1 MSMPDFAEANA
12 FVAVLE
18 SRSFTKAARLIGLS
32 PPRVSEQVRNLE
44 QRLGVR
50 LIERTTRSVSA
61 TLAGEH
67 LYQRLRPVLDDYKL
81 ALESTNVFR
90 DRPAGP
96 LRLTM
101 GLPAADAI
109 IEPLLSSFLDRY
121 PDISL
126 EIAVENELVDI
137 VASRY
142 DAGIRAGERLE
153 RDMIALRISDPIKV
167 VVAAAP
173 SYIAE
178 HGEPSSPA
186 ELASHNCFRVRLP
199 DGSLFPWRFQIKDR
213 VVEVQVSGRLVANTA
228 SLEVRAAVDGIGL
241 IQVTPEMVAAELA
254 AGKLVTVL
262 DRYAPPPIDSFF
274 LYYPSRRQM
283 RPALKALV
291 DFLREHTRSRT

>member
-1 MSMPDFAEANA
+1 MRTVSAVA
-12 FVAVLE
+12 FLSLFRV
-18 SRSFTKAARLIGLS
+18 AARSLAQSWALLCDGMWLRSANGIMSNGLNEPFGSPEERVVYVNARFRRGKRVRRSSGEQKLYQSRQVDRPS

-121 PDISL
+121 PDIYL
-126 EIAVENELVDI
+126 EIAVENELVDMW
-137 VASRY
+137 
-142 DAGIRAGERLE
+142 RAGTMQAFARAS
-153 RDMIALRISDPIKV
+153 ALNAI
-167 VVAAAP
+167 
-173 SYIAE
+173 
-178 HGEPSSPA
+178 
-186 ELASHNCFRVRLP
+186 
-199 DGSLFPWRFQIKDR
+199 
-213 VVEVQVSGRLVANTA
+213 
-228 SLEVRAAVDGIGL
+228 
-241 IQVTPEMVAAELA
+241 
-254 AGKLVTVL
+254 
-262 DRYAPPPIDSFF
+262 
-274 LYYPSRRQM
+274 
-283 RPALKALV
+283 
-291 DFLREHTRSRT
+291 

>member
-126 EIAVENELVDI
+126 EIAVENELVDMW
-137 VASRY
+137 
-142 DAGIRAGERLE
+142 RAGTMQAFARAS
-153 RDMIALRISDPIKV
+153 ALNAI
-167 VVAAAP
+167 
-173 SYIAE
+173 
-178 HGEPSSPA
+178 
-186 ELASHNCFRVRLP
+186 
-199 DGSLFPWRFQIKDR
+199 
-213 VVEVQVSGRLVANTA
+213 
-228 SLEVRAAVDGIGL
+228 
-241 IQVTPEMVAAELA
+241 
-254 AGKLVTVL
+254 
-262 DRYAPPPIDSFF
+262 
-274 LYYPSRRQM
+274 
-283 RPALKALV
+283 
-291 DFLREHTRSRT
+291 